1 MLVEQLSESG
11 AADMTDKMIESFG
24 DRQRILPSAGQ
35 QVEVVED
42 GQFEIPQVVIGGTT
56 AAQAQ
61 AEEEQSPPA
70 NKAAVIFDHG
80 LEAGIGQLVEPGRQ
94 LREKVADGL
103 KKGAGQR
110 YDLPRL
116 RRWAVTWVWISA
128 RDS

>member
-1 MLVEQLSESG
+1 MPDE
-11 AADMTDKMIESFG
+11 MIEGFG
-24 DRQRILPSAGQ
+24 DWQGSLLGARQE
-35 QVEVVED
+35 VEVVQN
-42 GQFEIPQVVIGGTT
+42 GQFEIPQVVIGGTA

-61 AEEEQSPPA
+61 AEEKQPPPA
-70 NKAAVIFDHG
+70 EKTTVIFDHG